1 MSTTYKD
8 VDSNAIIAD
17 IQKVAR
23 EHGPVTRVQYR
34 QFGTFSDRKIK
45 TPDEFMDIE
54 DIEFA
59 DQKSIV
65 EVLAPIDTFDLAKL
79 ISKMEPGKARE
90 KMLNCLPR
98 AKRQEVDSD
107 LSSMGNVDSIEAT
120 QIGQRIIARVKEIM
134 LARS

>member
-1 MSTTYKD
+1 MVRLLDTKG
-8 VDSNAIIAD
+8 
-17 IQKVAR
+17 KK
-23 EHGPVTRVQYR
+23 
-34 QFGTFSDRKIK
+34 FFSDRKIK
-45 TPDEFMDIE
+45 QPDEFMDIE